1 MKIAVITVS
10 DRASAGVYADRSGPA
25 IEEVLRKALPGA
37 EIERRIVSDDR
48 ERIAE
53 ALAASGSADWI
64 ITTGGTGPAP
74 RDVTPE
80 ATREWC
86 DRDMPGIADYLR
98 AKSLEET
105 PNAVFS
111 RGYAG
116 MRGAQYAVNFP
127 GSEKAARFCAAVL
140 APLLE
145 HGLAMARGEGH

>member
-25 IEEVLRKALPGA
+25 IEDVLRRALPGV
-37 EIERRIVSDDR
+37 ELERRLVPDDR
-48 ERIAE
+48 ARIAE
-53 ALAASGSADWI
+53 ALSSCGSADWI

-74 RDVTPE
+74 RDLTPE
-80 ATREWC
+80 VSREWC
-86 DRDMPGIADYLR
+86 DREMPGIADYLR

-116 MRGAQYAVNFP
+116 MRGAQYVVNFP
-127 GSEKAARFCAAVL
+127 GSEKAARFCASLL

>member
-25 IEEVLRKALPGA
+25 IEDVLRKALPGL
-37 EIERRIVSDDR
+37 ELERLLVSDDR
-48 ERIAE
+48 GRIAE

-80 ATREWC
+80 ATRDFC

-98 AKSLEET
+98 ATSLEET

-116 MRGAQYAVNFP
+116 MRGSQYVVNFP
-127 GSEKAARFCAAVL
+127 GSEKAARFCASVL

-145 HGLAMARGEGH
+145 HGSAMARGEGH